1 MLRSLLNNAL
11 PSSLTWNL
19 FPLGCYTGVFSFV
32 LFILEGLI
40 KQINNVTWIKG
51 KNL

>member
-1 MLRSLLNNAL
+1 MLRNLLNNAL

-19 FPLGCYTGVFSFV
+19 FSLRYYTGVFSFV
-32 LFILEGLI
+32 LFILKGLI
-40 KQINNVTWIKG
+40 KQINNVKWIKG